1 MLLRIITVISL
12 LLLASVS
19 LIAQSSPVSGSASG
33 QISGQVRY
41 AEGGQPAFNVIVTCD
56 SFNSGL
62 IGQEYTDRS
71 GRFRFSN
78 LALTQYT
85 ITIRVPGYVE
95 EKQTVELQTAPS
107 ANLQFQLKAD
117 KNSRQPVNSTVRV
130 AEANV
135 PAAAKSEFD
144 QAAAL
149 LASGKKEDIESAT
162 RHLEKAV
169 AVDPQYLEAQLRLGT
184 AYMDLQKWDK
194 AEQALRKTIEIDLK
208 AANAYFALGELY
220 LRQKKYDQAEK
231 VMLDGLAIETR
242 SARAHLILARVYWE
256 KAAGA
261 KEEAQWRPP
270 LEKSYEEVKR
280 ALALDPNLAAAHL
293 LKGNLLFKVRRAEDA
308 LHEYEEYL
316 RLDPQGAS
324 AEQTRTLIDK
334 IKKALA
340 ETKKS

>member
-1 MLLRIITVISL
+1 
-12 LLLASVS
+12 
-19 LIAQSSPVSGSASG
+19 
-33 QISGQVRY
+33 
-41 AEGGQPAFNVIVTCD
+41 
-56 SFNSGL
+56 
-62 IGQEYTDRS
+62 
-71 GRFRFSN
+71 
-78 LALTQYT
+78 
-85 ITIRVPGYVE
+85 
-95 EKQTVELQTAPS
+95 
-107 ANLQFQLKAD
+107 
-117 KNSRQPVNSTVRV
+117 
-130 AEANV
+130 
-135 PAAAKSEFD
+135 
-144 QAAAL
+144 
-149 LASGKKEDIESAT
+149 
-162 RHLEKAV
+162 
-169 AVDPQYLEAQLRLGT
+169 
-184 AYMDLQKWDK
+184 MDLQKWDK